1 MRGFKAAT
9 EQRFMR
15 RKINPLNISKR
26 KNKED
31 RVSERLE
38 EIRKKEAITTI
49 KKHMHIPDTGIVIR
63 AVRKSN
69 YGSQIDFIVGVG
81 NLYEHSNNYTRPEFI
96 ELTEAF
102 AIACDLHLNYKVIS
116 IQYNE
121 DSRVSSVD
129 QINLTNYDNMKVQ
142 VDHNIERRISDY
154 LEDTI
159 LYMLCA
165 ILKKSVDEIIF
176 HTSPFNTEEA
186 THVTGYSR

>member
-1 MRGFKAAT
+1 
-9 EQRFMR
+9 MR

-38 EIRKKEAITTI
+38 EIRKTEAITTI

-69 YGSQIDFIVGVG
+69 YGTQIDFIVGVG
-81 NLYEHSNNYTRPEFI
+81 NRYEHSSNYTRPEFTV
-96 ELTEAF
+96 LTEAF
-102 AIACDLHLNYKVIS
+102 AIACDLQLNYNVIS

-121 DSRVSSVD
+121 DRRVSSAD
-129 QINLTNYDNMKVQ
+129 QINLTNYDNMKIQ
-142 VDHNIERRISDY
+142 EHHNIEGRISYY
-154 LEDTI
+154 LECMITDMLCTI
-159 LYMLCA
+159 LNT
-165 ILKKSVDEIIF
+165 SVDEIIF

-186 THVTGYSR
+186 THITGYAR